1 MSEIR
6 LYATPPHQCS
16 YLNDK
21 TATTVFVDPD
31 ATLDIDS
38 YQRLSEYGFRRSGA
52 HFYRPNCDECNAC
65 ISVRIPVKEFIP
77 SRSQKRCLKRNQD
90 LHVNVVPHLSIE
102 RHYSLY
108 QRYIDDR
115 HRDGD
120 MYPASKEQFSSF
132 LANAHTTSCF
142 YEFGDT
148 DNNVVAVAVTD
159 ELSDHLSAVY
169 TFYDPELDSRSI
181 GVFCILFQIQRA
193 KDLNHD
199 YLYLGYWVQ
208 NCRKMNYKTDYQP
221 LEFLN
226 ESGWSRNHQP

>member
-38 YQRLSEYGFRRSGA
+38 YQRLSEYGFRRSGS

-65 ISVRIPVKEFIP
+65 VSVRIPVKEFIP

-90 LHVNVVPHLSIE
+90 LQVNIVPHLNVE

-132 LANAHTTSCF
+132 LANAHTTSSF
-142 YEFGDT
+142 YEFCDA

-159 ELSDHLSAVY
+159 ELNDHLSAVY
-169 TFYDPELDSRSI
+169 TFYDPELDSRSV

-193 KDLNHD
+193 KDLDHD
-199 YLYLGYWVQ
+199 YLYLGYWVK

-226 ESGWSRNHQP
+226 DSDWSRNHQP